1 MSKAFLQPESIDE
14 ACELIAD
21 NPDAKVIA
29 GGQSLTLLLRTG
41 VLDPDGFIDISDL
54 NDIRYVEADDGYL
67 RIGAGTTWAQLHRS
81 DVAWEQ
87 LPTIPTL
94 SGEIGD
100 TQVRNRGTIGGSL
113 SHADPAADMGAL
125 LLCYGTE
132 LVCRSAD
139 GERIVPLDEFFSGM
153 FETALRPDE
162 LLVEVRIALPD
173 PPERFGSHY
182 EKYEHRKGGFSMV
195 GVGVAVAT
203 EPNTDRI
210 EELRIGLANCGDTP
224 VTVSAAAEC
233 ARGEALDD
241 DVMEDIEA
249 AVTATA
255 DPMAD
260 ANASREY
267 KRRVAGKLAV
277 RAVER
282 ATREAI

>member
-1 MSKAFLQPESIDE
+1 MSKTFHQPASIDE
-14 ACELIAD
+14 ACELVAD

-41 VLDPDGFIDISDL
+41 ILDPDGFIDISGL
-54 NDIRYVEADDGYL
+54 ADIEYVETDDGVL
-67 RIGAGTTWAQLHRS
+67 RFGAGTTWAELHRS
-81 DVAWEQ
+81 EVVREQ
-87 LPTIPTL
+87 LPSIPTL

-113 SHADPAADMGAL
+113 SHADPAADMGTL
-125 LLCYGTE
+125 LLCYDTE

-139 GERIVPLDEFFSGM
+139 GERVVPLEEFFTGM
-153 FETALRPDE
+153 LETALSPDE
-162 LLVEVRIALPD
+162 LLAEVRVTLPD
-173 PPERFGSHY
+173 TPERFGSHY

-195 GVGVAVAT
+195 GVGAAVTT

-224 VTVSAAAEC
+224 MTVDAAAER
-233 ARGEALDD
+233 ARGEELDD
-241 DVMEDIEA
+241 DVLNAIEA
-249 AVTATA
+249 AVTDAA